1 MSFFDFISTAHIST
15 RRDYLA
21 RVLAGNKAEF
31 SKIAKRFDKDYW
43 DGSRNTGYGGYNYDG
58 RWKPIARLIG
68 EHYKLNS
75 GQRVLDIGCG
85 KGDLLFDLRGEFSGI
100 EIFGLDVSEYA
111 IKNSVIGVRDRLKV
125 GSATQLPFPDDYF
138 DLVLGINVLHNLR
151 LPELAVAFQE
161 IERVGKA
168 NKYIV
173 MDSYRT
179 EQEKVNLMYWQ
190 LTCECFFTQE
200 EWEWLFRQCG
210 YTGDYGLVFF
220 E

>member
-1 MSFFDFISTAHIST
+1 
-15 RRDYLA
+15 
-21 RVLAGNKAEF
+21 
-31 SKIAKRFDKDYW
+31 
-43 DGSRNTGYGGYNYDG
+43 
-58 RWKPIARLIG
+58 
-68 EHYKLNS
+68 
-75 GQRVLDIGCG
+75 
-85 KGDLLFDLRGEFSGI
+85 
-100 EIFGLDVSEYA
+100 
-111 IKNSVIGVRDRLKV
+111 
-125 GSATQLPFPDDYF
+125 
-138 DLVLGINVLHNLR
+138 LR